1 MNEWQITLFLF
12 ATIPDPKKLD
22 YFYMM
27 YFVHWVE
34 RKIKVFIFEDQ

>member
-12 ATIPDPKKLD
+12 TTFPDLKKLD
-22 YFYMM
+22 YFYM

-34 RKIKVFIFEDQ
+34 RKNKVFIFVDQ